1 VTLHLQK
8 DLESLKRR
16 ILEMGQIVAE
26 RARDAVHAL
35 LHQDASAARRVIDGD
50 DDIDQREVAIEE
62 EALKILAL
70 HQPVATDLRWVIA
83 VLKVNSDLERVGDL
97 AVNIAERA
105 AFLATR
111 PPIGIRL
118 DFDRMGEMA
127 LGMLNNC
134 LRSIVDLDVPLARR
148 VIVSDQEVDEMNKEM
163 FVAIQERMVQDPSVI
178 QRAIHY
184 LSASRHLERI
194 GDHATNIAEDVVF
207 LVEGTVIR
215 HQHEEYSQDE

>member
-83 VLKVNSDLERVGDL
+83 VLKVNSDLE
-97 AVNIAERA
+97 
-105 AFLATR
+105 
-111 PPIGIRL
+111 
-118 DFDRMGEMA
+118 
-127 LGMLNNC
+127 
-134 LRSIVDLDVPLARR
+134 PLAR
-148 VIVSDQEVDEMNKEM
+148 
-163 FVAIQERMVQDPSVI
+163 P
-178 QRAIHY
+178 
-184 LSASRHLERI
+184 SASVSTSIAWERWRS
-194 GDHATNIAEDVVF
+194 EC
-207 LVEGTVIR
+207 
-215 HQHEEYSQDE
+215 

>member
-1 VTLHLQK
+1 
-8 DLESLKRR
+8 
-16 ILEMGQIVAE
+16 
-26 RARDAVHAL
+26 
-35 LHQDASAARRVIDGD
+35 
-50 DDIDQREVAIEE
+50 
-62 EALKILAL
+62 
-70 HQPVATDLRWVIA
+70 
-83 VLKVNSDLERVGDL
+83 
-97 AVNIAERA
+97 
-105 AFLATR
+105 
-111 PPIGIRL
+111 
-118 DFDRMGEMA
+118 MGEMA

-207 LVEGTVIR
+207 IVEGRIVR
-215 HQHEEYSQDE
+215 HNVEARIAPSTPEGV